1 MPNLTID
8 NATVGYDTAGVRSLL
23 DKIKAE
29 VIHDAE
35 TAMKQ
40 KAINLFNAVD
50 EVWRGVSA
58 EKFKANMQQDIDK
71 IIEALDASYNSL
83 DAEVSQIAKAMGDVD
98 VELVEARTAA

>member
-23 DKIKAE
+23 DKIKAD
-29 VIHDAE
+29 VIQEAE
-35 TAMKQ
+35 RSMKQ

-50 EVWRGVSA
+50 EIWQGVSA
-58 EKFKANMQQDIDK
+58 EKFKGNMQQDIDK

-98 VELVEARTAA
+98 VELVETRAAA